1 MKDHYYIQL
10 TNDSSSL
17 NKINE
22 PVFDAIKLALENN
35 QQHKNV
41 PMFALPTT
49 LSVVPDKFMVYSN
62 ISRLLTKEILD
73 TIAKNV
79 YGESFLQTTADEIE
93 VLRSIDTHLIL
104 SPGNWIIDIVDE
116 INGIGGRIIPV
127 SFIRRMITEVKIK
140 GKVYLDV
147 RFIIGMMKGG
157 EGFETI
163 SGGLIIPKE
172 SNSGAEVSSFVDD
185 YVSNNEWQS
194 HPEYPTLMSKQT
206 ILPESEL
213 VEKAQDGGEFAG
225 KDTAHLL
232 EISYSL
238 LSTDYSKLN

>member
-22 PVFDAIKLALENN
+22 PIFDAIKLALENN

-62 ISRLLTKEILD
+62 ISRVLTKEILD
-73 TIAKNV
+73 TIAKNI

-127 SFIRRMITEVKIK
+127 SFILETSSSTIRLRIFSKMRNCNRPTIMYQVTLD
-140 GKVYLDV
+140 KV
-147 RFIIGMMKGG
+147 I
-157 EGFETI
+157 
-163 SGGLIIPKE
+163 
-172 SNSGAEVSSFVDD
+172 
-185 YVSNNEWQS
+185 
-194 HPEYPTLMSKQT
+194 
-206 ILPESEL
+206 
-213 VEKAQDGGEFAG
+213 
-225 KDTAHLL
+225 
-232 EISYSL
+232 
-238 LSTDYSKLN
+238 